1 MNSIIAMEDTI
12 AAIATAINIGEGGIA
27 VIRISGA
34 DSIQVCKKIIETKS
48 KHAWKSHR
56 VFHGFAK
63 DIFENKYLDEILVLV
78 MQSPNSFTGEDIVEI
93 HCHGG
98 IIIVNRILELLI
110 KTGEIRLANHGEF
123 SQRAFLNGK
132 IDLTQAESINQLI
145 SSKNVR
151 SAELAFNGV
160 QGLAN

>member
-48 KHAWKSHR
+48 KHAWESHR

-78 MQSPNSFTGEDIVEI
+78 MQSPNSYTGEDIVEI

-98 IIIVNRILELLI
+98 IIIFSGFR
-110 KTGEIRLANHGEF
+110 KTNAPNL
-123 SQRAFLNGK
+123 
-132 IDLTQAESINQLI
+132 
-145 SSKNVR
+145 
-151 SAELAFNGV
+151 
-160 QGLAN
+160 